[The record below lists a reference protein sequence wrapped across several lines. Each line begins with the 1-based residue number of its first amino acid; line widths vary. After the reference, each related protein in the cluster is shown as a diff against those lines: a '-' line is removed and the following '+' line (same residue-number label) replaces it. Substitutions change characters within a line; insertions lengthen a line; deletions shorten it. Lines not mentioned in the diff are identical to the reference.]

1 MRSYW
6 AMVLISSLIV
16 FTSSPSPAQQRSCKA
31 ALNYCLQHFVRPGT
45 DDAAQCRA
53 AYAQAIRAGYW
64 PAHPST
70 NSPGFPCRAR

>member
-1 MRSYW
+1 MR
-6 AMVLISSLIV
+6 ISLAIALVTSFVV
-16 FTSSPSPAQQRSCKA
+16 FNASPSPAQQRSCKA
-31 ALNYCLQHFVRPGT
+31 ALNYCLQYFVRPGT

-53 AYAQAIRAGYW
+53 AYRQAVKAGYW